1 MIKNEIRKKLLQE
14 KRKRENTL
22 IETRLVES
30 RLKMIVESKSKFQ
43 SMKPAQQKKVFIKVM
58 QEVNTLQNQGLMVE
72 GLGDIFGKLF
82 GQGWSSIGQTIVEPI
97 VKSILGWF
105 GIKGYF
111 ANAIASL
118 IASDPSRLSKLF
130 GDCRETTK
138 LIVEALTEAM
148 VMSLQDVKGM
158 DGMGWNI
165 LRNAIGG
172 AIKDEPFI
180 MDVTNK
186 MADGV
191 CEVMGKLTGNAENV
205 LNKVQGSPAVAQ

>member
-14 KRKRENTL
+14 KKKRENTL
-22 IETRLVES
+22 IETKLIES
-30 RLKMIVESKSKFQ
+30 RLRIIVESPSKFK
-43 SMKPAQQKKVFIKVM
+43 SMRPAQQKKVFIKVM
-58 QEVNTLQNQGLMVE
+58 KEINTLENQGLINE
-72 GLGDIFGKLF
+72 QLKDILGKLF

-97 VKSILGWF
+97 VKSVLGWF

-111 ANAIASL
+111 ANAISSL

-138 LIVEALTEAM
+138 LFAEAMTEAM
-148 VMSLQDVKGM
+148 FMSLQDMKGM

-165 LRNAIGG
+165 LRNALGG
-172 AIKDEPFI
+172 AIKDEPF
-180 MDVTNK
+180 VNNLTNK

-191 CEVMGKLTGNAENV
+191 CEVIGKLTGNAENV
-205 LNKVQGSPAVAQ
+205 LDKVQGSPAVAQ

>member
-22 IETRLVES
+22 IETKLVES

-58 QEVNTLQNQGLMVE
+58 QEVNTLQNQGLIVE

-82 GQGWSSIGQTIVEPI
+82 GQGWSAIGQTIVEPM
-97 VKSILGWF
+97 VKSVLGWF

-138 LIVEALTEAM
+138 LFAEAMTEAM
-148 VMSLQDVKGM
+148 VMSLQDVRGM
-158 DGMGWNI
+158 DGLGWNI
-165 LRNAIGG
+165 LRNALNG
-172 AIKDEPFI
+172 AIKDEPF
-180 MDVTNK
+180 VNELSNK

-191 CEVMGKLTGNAENV
+191 CKVIGKITGNAEEV
-205 LNKVQGSPAVAQ
+205 LGKVQGNPAVAQ